1 MKFDRFLLVI
11 VIILLLALLVCINI
25 ITDKNI
31 QINELRVECKAMAQD
46 IVTISNELEEIKH
59 EIAMEE
65 KYDEAA
71 TYIAKTVWGEARGC
85 TDTEKA
91 AVMWCILNRVDED
104 YDVKINSSSI
114 PGADLVIVDLFNAA
128 VADVVT
134 APAQFYGYRAE
145 NPVDQDI
152 YDLALDVIGRYI
164 KECGGQEDVGRVLP
178 KGYCW
183 FNGDGQHNYFRN
195 SWIDGTEWDWSLESP
210 YV

>member
-11 VIILLLALLVCINI
+11 VFILLITLMVSIDV
-25 ITDKNI
+25 ITDRNR
-31 QINELRVECKAMAQD
+31 QINELIGEYEILFD
-46 IVTISNELEEIKH
+46 EYLETYSELSEIKH
-59 EIAMEE
+59 AATMEE
-65 KYDEAA
+65 NYNEAA

-91 AVMWCILNRVDED
+91 AVMWCILNRVDKS
-104 YDVKINSSSI
+104 YDVKIDSSSN

-128 VADVVT
+128 VVDVVT